1 MNMYVPQDLECV
13 GELECLM
20 QSREHLVCGNQGVV
34 QDTALAGYL
43 LTLENCMLSKALFFK
58 CLLFILHELDAN
70 PNLKT
75 HFNLA
80 EVSKGPYTGRALLS
94 CLLGEA
100 ICIKGLV
107 DKGVIVGVL
116 NKSMMKKKVLRQVV
130 DTYGKIE
137 ASNFLFLL
145 SRIGA
150 EFLRRRGFSV
160 GVSSLEPWKKV
171 DEKIVVPDRV
181 KEFMHK
187 TQTKDPWLLLR
198 LGNLYKSLK
207 ALKTKEIF
215 SENNPMLVL
224 GSEKSGAKGSL
235 LNLIQIRSSLGQQYY
250 KGSLIRHFRAN
261 QRVLSSDKRGSYSKE
276 EALLQKGFIDS
287 NFLQGLK
294 PREVMLHAMTSRLS
308 LLDTALKTSETG
320 YASRRLGKSLEDCIV
335 QYDQTL
341 RNNDRVLFFDVAHF
355 DDPEMVAGHPVGVI
369 AAQSIGQRIMQLTL
383 NTFHTAGTAC
393 LEVSD
398 GVPRMEALINVWGK
412 KLQQSAIL
420 EIDQIEAWTGHEM
433 VRRYDTVYIKDL
445 LLQGIKIVRIKN
457 PPPSCSAYGVKLY
470 LDELVCRKGRIC
482 SWDLEVAIRSS
493 TLYPEIVP
501 VARDACVTCFL
512 QSSKKKTEAKLYL
525 LNRIVPELRKLS
537 VRGSDMKIKASWS
550 VDKLQLKGISLKKS
564 FYVFEQFWQRISS
577 TNTLEVQALLGI
589 EATRITLLRELNK
602 VFSNGVSPVFLLTL
616 CEWMCWNGFL
626 CPVTRTGILCS
637 NDNAWKNM
645 AFEQC
650 LKTACKNATAG
661 STHDFEGTS
670 ERIVVN
676 DFVKQGSG
684 CCGLVEVRT
693 EILTNKVVEVKENL
707 HDEEEIYGPVAPTAP
722 QTAFQQYLGNG
733 LSYSN
738 SLHSLWSA

>member
-20 QSREHLVCGNQGVV
+20 QSREHLLCGNQGVV

-70 PNLKT
+70 VQFKA
-75 HFNLA
+75 HFDLE

-107 DKGVIVGVL
+107 DKGKIVGVL

-130 DTYGKIE
+130 DLYGKKE

-171 DEKIVVPDRV
+171 DEAIVVPDRV
-181 KEFMHK
+181 KDFIQN

-215 SENNPMLVL
+215 SEDNPMLVL

-261 QRVLSSDKRGSYSKE
+261 QRVLSSDKRGSYSKD
-276 EALLQKGFIDS
+276 EALLQRGFIDS
-287 NFLQGLK
+287 NFLKGLK

-341 RNNDRVLFFDVAHF
+341 RNNDRVLFFEVEHF
-355 DDPEMVAGHPVGVI
+355 DDTSMVAGHPVGVI

-420 EIDQIEAWTGHEM
+420 EIDQIEAWKGHSM
-433 VRRYDTVYIKDL
+433 VRRYDTVCIKDL
-445 LLQGIKIVRIKN
+445 LLQAIKIVRIKN
-457 PPPSCSAYGVKLY
+457 PPPSCSVYGIKMY

-482 SWDLEVAIRSS
+482 SWDLEVCLRSS
-493 TLYPEIVP
+493 SLYPEIVP
-501 VARDACVTCFL
+501 VARNTCVTCFL
-512 QSSKKKTEAKLYL
+512 QKPLQGTEAKLYL
-525 LNRIVPELRKLS
+525 LNHIVPELRKLCI
-537 VRGSDMKIKASWS
+537 RGKELKMKASWS
-550 VDKLQLKGISLKKS
+550 MDKLQLKGLSLKKG
-564 FYVFEQFWQRISS
+564 FGMFEEFWQRMSS
-577 TNTLEVQALLGI
+577 NNTLEVYALLGI
-589 EATRITLLRELNK
+589 EAARITLLKELNK
-602 VFSNGVSPVFLLTL
+602 VFSNGVPPVYLLTL

-626 CPVTRTGILCS
+626 CPVTRTGILSS

-650 LKTACKNATAG
+650 LKTACKNASAG

-670 ERIVVN
+670 ERIVIN

-684 CCGLVEVRT
+684 SCGLVEVGT
-693 EILTNKVVEVKENL
+693 DILTNKVVEVEENL
-707 HDEEEIYGPVAPTAP
+707 HDEEDIYGPVAPQP
-722 QTAFQQYLGNG
+722 AFQQYFGNG

-738 SLHSLWSA
+738 SLHSLWSG